1 MRISVNWIHEAKD
14 RTEWQFDDDND
25 GNDDNDNDSNDDDD
39 DNDDLEVQKQTL

>member
-1 MRISVNWIHEAKD
+1 MRISINWIHEAKD

-25 GNDDNDNDSNDDDD
+25 GNDDDD